1 MFPIFADL
9 RQYRGKC
16 CDYGKQ
22 QYKDKTYT
30 RLPTTKW
37 IYRNIRSISLVEFIA
52 INRKKQ
58 ENGKKLKLLSILIHL
73 QYFRRPGTGLNQL
86 QNLSAYPFGTR
97 ICKCSLLSDTAT
109 RTLYTCHRSRP
120 AFLMPYRMF
129 PGLSPLLPIRYGTEI
144 RHKAYPKCM

>member
-30 RLPTTKW
+30 RLPTTNW

-73 QYFRRPGTGLNQL
+73 VMLVTLRVALKGT
-86 QNLSAYPFGTR
+86 
-97 ICKCSLLSDTAT
+97 
-109 RTLYTCHRSRP
+109 
-120 AFLMPYRMF
+120 M
-129 PGLSPLLPIRYGTEI
+129 RYWRFFI
-144 RHKAYPKCM
+144 SVLVIFSFFAII

>member
-73 QYFRRPGTGLNQL
+73 VMLVPLRLALLNCFL
-86 QNLSAYPFGTR
+86 WLSVQDQVAP
-97 ICKCSLLSDTAT
+97 IMCSSF
-109 RTLYTCHRSRP
+109 S
-120 AFLMPYRMF
+120 
-129 PGLSPLLPIRYGTEI
+129 
-144 RHKAYPKCM
+144 

>member
-1 MFPIFADL
+1 MQRLECGNDGSQNMFPIFADL

-30 RLPTTKW
+30 RLPTTNW

-73 QYFRRPGTGLNQL
+73 VMLVPLRLALKGTMRYWRFFISVLVIFLLLRYNIANLFWSDPYGEKHHQL
-86 QNLSAYPFGTR
+86 GR
-97 ICKCSLLSDTAT
+97 
-109 RTLYTCHRSRP
+109 HR
-120 AFLMPYRMF
+120 
-129 PGLSPLLPIRYGTEI
+129 
-144 RHKAYPKCM
+144 